1 MPVVTPTLRK
11 KFQKIFWSV
20 LGGAMGEK
28 VQKNGGVFCR
38 FRRWVSTGVYPQKG
52 EVWKSQ
58 ISSAHMSYNI
68 LPSFKK
74 KFQGEKKLW
83 IFFQMYSQAKN
94 K

>member
-1 MPVVTPTLRK
+1 MPVVTPTLQK
-11 KFQKIFWSV
+11 KFQKNVS
-20 LGGAMGEK
+20 GGAMGEK
-28 VQKNGGVFCR
+28 VRKLGVVFCR
-38 FRRWVSTGVYPQKG
+38 FRLWVSAGVYPQKG
-52 EVWKSQ
+52 EVWKSH

-74 KFQGEKKLW
+74 KFQGEKKLL